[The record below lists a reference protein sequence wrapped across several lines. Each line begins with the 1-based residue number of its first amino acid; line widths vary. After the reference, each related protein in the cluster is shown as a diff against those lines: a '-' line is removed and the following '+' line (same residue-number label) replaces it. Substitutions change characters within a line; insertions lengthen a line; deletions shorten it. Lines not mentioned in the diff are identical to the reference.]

1 MVVEL
6 LLTGVVLAV
15 HTLLAAVTTRYFRI
29 RMNTRWGQMLY
40 ASLFVPLVLVT
51 STLVFGQLPLVSLG
65 DPATAVAVMIGA
77 PFALGATIDLLYVPA
92 PEETDLPDTG

>member
-6 LLTGVVLAV
+6 LLTGAVLAV
-15 HTLLAAVTTRYFRI
+15 HTLLAAVATRYLRI
-29 RMNTRWGQMLY
+29 RLNTRWGRALY
-40 ASLFVPLVLVT
+40 VALFVPLLLVT
-51 STLVFGQLPLVSLG
+51 STLVLGQLPLVSLG
-65 DPATAVAVMIGA
+65 DPATTVAVMIGA